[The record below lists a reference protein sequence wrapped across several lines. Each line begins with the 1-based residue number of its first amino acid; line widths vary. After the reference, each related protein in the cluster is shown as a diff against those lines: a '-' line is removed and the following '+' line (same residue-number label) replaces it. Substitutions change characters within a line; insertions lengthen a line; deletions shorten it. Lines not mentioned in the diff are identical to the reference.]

1 MFLASRNAGTRGI
14 VLACGFWPRRPKEK
28 LPVPRIFSSFSLPLR
43 GLPWLHTLLIALALA
58 MSAGLT
64 AHASDVE
71 LTLAGPAVDGETL
84 ELTMDD
90 LEAMPQVTIVTESEF
105 SDDAASYRGPL
116 VRDLLA
122 RLGLDAAE
130 TIRLIAANDYFVDI
144 PTSDFEQYDVVL
156 ALEVD
161 GQRLSRREKGP
172 LWLMYPISDHSEL
185 RSEVYNAR
193 LIWQVVRIE
202 AL

>member
-1 MFLASRNAGTRGI
+1 M
-14 VLACGFWPRRPKEK
+14 
-28 LPVPRIFSSFSLPLR
+28 PRIFSSFSLPQR
-43 GLPWLHTLLIALALA
+43 GLRWLHTLFIALALA

>member
-1 MFLASRNAGTRGI
+1 M
-14 VLACGFWPRRPKEK
+14 PRVFPYAYMMHRSLLW
-28 LPVPRIFSSFSLPLR
+28 LPVVL
-43 GLPWLHTLLIALALA
+43 LALA
-58 MSAGLT
+58 TSLPTGSPAK
-64 AHASDVE
+64 ASDVE
-71 LTLAGPAVDGETL
+71 LTLAGPPGSGDVL
-84 ELTMDD
+84 EFTMEA
-90 LEAMPQVTIVTESEF
+90 LEELPQVTIVTESEF
-105 SDDAASYRGPL
+105 SDEAVSYRGPL

-122 RLGLDAAE
+122 HLGLEEAE
-130 TIRLIAANDYFVDI
+130 TIRMTAANDYYVDI
-144 PTSDFEQYDVVL
+144 PTSDFRQYNAVL

-161 GQRLSRREKGP
+161 GERLSRREKGP